1 MDDRLST
8 LRPPTRDRCQPFLF
22 ICLLFLGLTAAAC
35 AQGQSSLSENK
46 ALTGRP
52 PADQSLD
59 GPGPRAALSD
69 PFASPNQE
77 SGIRVDQ
84 DRKKTV
90 LSIPV
95 SAETRVSP
103 SYDHPLLRLSFS
115 PSIPRVSLPGKET
128 GSLLAGIEPFPGDE
142 KEQGIAGLDINV
154 KKKVRFLVTR
164 PSQDLINL
172 LLVPVAKKA
181 PTISRQERIDAK
193 EQESAGLTDIRFNK
207 DEQENQLITLT
218 TSRPVQYKI
227 LPSTENNIK
236 ILFPGLNIPPEF
248 EKLYR
253 LHTFR
258 TQVESV
264 LLHSGPRGG
273 LLLLKN
279 HSRSPVHIKRNDNSL
294 TLLIASKDGQGQ
306 DLPQPARPGRAGP
319 AEAEKPPAAA
329 GNKNMRDLLPE
340 SRAAPAEDA
349 EAAAEYSGEPISIDL
364 QGAEVEHVLRLL
376 ATVGGYNL
384 VLDQQ
389 VQGRISLKLDHVP
402 WDQALDIV
410 LKQMGLEKSLQGNVL
425 RILTREQFNQEQ
437 QQRLERIQARKEA
450 EESREQLAPLLT
462 RYIQINYSTA
472 SQLEPQLQP
481 FLSERGTLSPDA
493 RSNQLII
500 RDTAAAIQTV
510 KNMVDQLDRP
520 EQQVLI
526 EARLVFVSDAFQRS
540 MGIKWGGG
548 VERTTGSHQFGFFGT
563 AGEISSTPQ
572 TQNSGFAVNLP
583 NEGPTTLGIGGF
595 LSKLTGSDLYTLDAQ
610 LELGES
616 QNQVQTISSPRVVT
630 LNNVRA
636 EMTQGTRIATQA
648 ESESGGTTTEY
659 VDATLK
665 LSVLPQ
671 ITPDRKIILDLDIS
685 DDNPAGD
692 DIETRSAQTKLMVDN
707 EETIVIGGVQ
717 QLTERKDR
725 GKIPGAGNIPL
736 LGWLFKNKNIQNDKR
751 ELLIF
756 IHPTILD

>member
-8 LRPPTRDRCQPFLF
+8 LRPATRDRYQPLLF
-22 ICLLFLGLTAAAC
+22 FCLLFLALSAAAC
-35 AQGQSSLSENK
+35 APGQSFLSENK
-46 ALTGRP
+46 ALPGRTET
-52 PADQSLD
+52 DQSLD
-59 GPGPRAALSD
+59 APGPRPALSD
-69 PFASPNQE
+69 SLATLDRE

-95 SAETRVSP
+95 LADTRVSP
-103 SYDHPLLRLSFS
+103 SYDHPLLRLGFS
-115 PSIPRVSLPGKET
+115 PSIPRVSLPVT
-128 GSLLAGIEPFPGDE
+128 QAGSLLAGIEPVPGDE
-142 KEQGIAGLDINV
+142 KEEAIAGLDIRV
-154 KKKVRFLVTR
+154 EEKIRFLVTR
-164 PSQDLINL
+164 PSKDLIKL
-172 LLVPVAKKA
+172 ILVPAAKKA
-181 PTISRQERIDAK
+181 PTVSRQDRIGAK
-193 EQESAGLTDIRFNK
+193 DRESAGLTDIRFNK

-218 TSRPVQYKI
+218 TSKPVQYRI
-227 LPSTENNIK
+227 LSSTGNNIK
-236 ILFPGLNIPPEF
+236 ILFPGLGIPPEF

-258 TQVESV
+258 TEVESAR
-264 LLHSGPRGG
+264 LYSGPRGG
-273 LLLLKN
+273 LLLLRN
-279 HSRSPVHIKRNDNSL
+279 HSRSPVHIKRNGNRL
-294 TLLIASKDGQGQ
+294 TLQIASKDGQGE
-306 DLPQPARPGRAGP
+306 DLQSTRPGRTGP
-319 AEAEKPPAAA
+319 AEAEQPTAVA
-329 GNKNMRDLLPE
+329 GKGDKQDLIPE

-349 EAAAEYSGEPISIDL
+349 KDKYSGDPISIDL
-364 QGAEVEHVLRLL
+364 QSAEVEHVLRLL

-410 LKQMGLEKSLQGNVL
+410 LEQMGLEKSLQGNVL

-437 QQRLERIQARKEA
+437 QQRLEKIQARKEA

-462 RYIQINYSTA
+462 RYIQINYTTA
-472 SQLEPQLQP
+472 SQLEPHLQP

-493 RSNQLII
+493 RSNQIII

-510 KNMVDQLDRP
+510 KNLVDQLDRP
-520 EQQVLI
+520 ERQVLI

-548 VERTTGSHQFGFFGT
+548 IERTTGSHQFGFFGT
-563 AGEISSTPQ
+563 AGEISTDPQ

-583 NEGPTTLGIGGF
+583 NQGPTTLGIGGF

-610 LELGES
+610 LQLGES

-648 ESESGGTTTEY
+648 ESESGGTTTEF

-692 DIETRSAQTKLMVDN
+692 DIETRSARTKLMVDN

-717 QLTERKDR
+717 QLTEREDGSKV
-725 GKIPGAGNIPL
+725 PGAGNIPL